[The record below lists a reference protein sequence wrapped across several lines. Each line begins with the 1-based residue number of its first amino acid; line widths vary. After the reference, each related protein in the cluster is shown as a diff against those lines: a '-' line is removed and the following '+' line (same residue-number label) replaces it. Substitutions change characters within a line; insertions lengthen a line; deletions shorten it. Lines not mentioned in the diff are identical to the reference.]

1 MRRNGSPSA
10 AGPLPNDL
18 ITLRA
23 AAQLAGGVHPKTIR
37 RWIDRKLLEGYR
49 QGPRLLFVSR
59 SELQALARPLGADTT
74 GVA

>member
-10 AGPLPNDL
+10 TDQLPNDL

-37 RWIDRKLLEGYR
+37 RWIDRDLLEGYR

-59 SELQALARPLGADTT
+59 SELQALARPLGADAR